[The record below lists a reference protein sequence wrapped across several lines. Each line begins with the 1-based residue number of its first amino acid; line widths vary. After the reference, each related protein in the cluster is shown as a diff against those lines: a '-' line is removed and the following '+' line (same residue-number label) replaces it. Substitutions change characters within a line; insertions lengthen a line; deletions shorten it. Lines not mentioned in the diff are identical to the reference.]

1 MAEACHRLPGL
12 VLVTGAAGGIGGA
25 IVARLAAAGVEV
37 VATDLRIPPGPRHG
51 RWVAADLADDAGR
64 AAVAAAVPE
73 GLGGIV
79 HAAGLLDPGPWDM
92 VGAEAAARILAV
104 NVVAPL
110 LLVQALAGRLEPGG
124 AVVFLGS
131 VAGARA
137 APDTAVYAASK
148 AALRNLAGTLAVA
161 LAPRGVRVNT
171 LAPGLIDTPLTAGLD
186 IRLAAARGQTPAA
199 VAAARAAAVP
209 AGRAGTAEEV
219 ADACLW
225 LLGAGAAYVSGAT
238 LYATGG
244 ALAGAI

>member
-1 MAEACHRLPGL
+1 MAEACHRLPGR

-37 VATDLRIPPGPRHG
+37 VATDLHIPPGPPPG
-51 RWVAADLADDAGR
+51 RWVEADLVTDAGR
-64 AAVAAAVPE
+64 AAVAAAVP
-73 GLGGIV
+73 GDLGGIV
-79 HAAGLLDPGPWDM
+79 HAAGLLDPKPWDA
-92 VGAEAAARILAV
+92 VGAEAALRILAV

-110 LLVQALAGRLEPGG
+110 LLVQALAGRMEPGG

-171 LAPGLIDTPLTAGLD
+171 LAPGLIDTPLTTGLD
-186 IRLAAARGQTPAA
+186 HRLAAARGQTPEA

-209 AGRAGTAEEV
+209 AGRAGTAGEV

-225 LLGAGAAYVSGAT
+225 LLGTGASYVSGAT